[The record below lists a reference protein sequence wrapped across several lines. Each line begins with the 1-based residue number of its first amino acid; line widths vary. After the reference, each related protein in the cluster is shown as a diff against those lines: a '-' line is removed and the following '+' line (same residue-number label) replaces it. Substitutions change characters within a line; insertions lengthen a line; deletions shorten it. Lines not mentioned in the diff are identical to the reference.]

1 VASGMIGEATA
12 PVSGPSSSPS
22 QAPLSSL
29 SLRTLIL
36 GVDQAGQV
44 LQYDRAAPGALGLK
58 PDELLGAHLSDLA
71 AKPAEQPDTLKKLLD
86 AVRSDRE
93 GSAMLAIKCNN
104 GSVTDAVISVQPMFA
119 DKPGPVAL
127 VVIRIPP
134 TNEERFLDPALM
146 RRALL
151 DDSFTRLSATL
162 DLDQM
167 ARGLINVLVPHFS
180 NAGALLMLE
189 NLVGADEMPAYAADG
204 RHMFRR
210 LAVAY
215 DDSNQG
221 WDATF
226 PTGELLSYPQGS
238 MYVRC
243 IETGTPVLEAN
254 FGPDDAARLARSMRR
269 KPMAQLLADT
279 SILLLPLIVSGTPLG
294 FFVCI
299 RAAGH
304 RRFDPY
310 DTEIGMEF
318 ASRAAN
324 FIDTARRYNR
334 ERATALT
341 LQRSMLPTDLSAPSS
356 VEVRHRYL
364 PASKLVEVGGD
375 WYESIALPGARVA
388 LVVGDVAGHGV
399 RAAVTMGRLR
409 TAIQTLARLE
419 LSPAESLQQLDE
431 LMQTL
436 GEREPHFATCA
447 YAVFDAVSGT
457 CEVALAGHL
466 PPLLVEPDGHGVF
479 LDVPPAPP
487 LGIGDGA
494 VRSQEFAI
502 EDGSLLVLYTDGLV
516 EKRDSDI
523 DVGLAHLKEI
533 FGPESLSRPIEDL
546 CKATLDGVYGD
557 QERDDIAVLIARL
570 RRLPDDHHV
579 AWTLDAKPVSVSEAR
594 NLVGQALKEWE
605 LDELTE
611 STQLLVSELVTNAL
625 RYATGQITVRLVR
638 ERTLVCEVLD
648 DSAALP
654 RMRHAGS
661 EDETGRGL
669 HVVSQFAQRWGTRR
683 TASGKVVWCEQP
695 VPAQGKH
702 EPATRAERSTP

>member
-1 VASGMIGEATA
+1 VTSGIIGESTA
-12 PVSGPSSSPS
+12 PGSGSSPG
-22 QAPLSSL
+22 QVPLASL
-29 SLRTLIL
+29 STRNIIL
-36 GVDQAGQV
+36 GVDHSGLI
-44 LQYDRAAPGALGLK
+44 LQFDRSAPGALGLTQ
-58 PDELLGAHLSDLA
+58 DELLGAHLNDLA
-71 AKPAEQPDTLKKLLD
+71 AKPAEQPDALAKLLD
-86 AVRSDRE
+86 SIRSDRE
-93 GSAMLAIKCNN
+93 GSAMLAIKGSN
-104 GSVTDAVISVQPMFA
+104 GAVTDAILSVQPMSA
-119 DKPGPVAL
+119 GNPGPAAL

-134 TNEERFLDPALM
+134 SNEERFLDPALM

-151 DDSFTRLSATL
+151 DDSFTRISATL

-180 NAGALLMLE
+180 NSGALLMLE
-189 NLVGADEMPAYAADG
+189 SLVGSEDVPAYAADG
-204 RHMFRR
+204 RHMVRR

-226 PTGELLSYPQGS
+226 PTGELLSYPPGS
-238 MYVRC
+238 MYVKC
-243 IETGTPVLEAN
+243 IETGKPVLEAS
-254 FGPDDAARLARSMRR
+254 FTADDAARLARSMRR
-269 KPMAQLLADT
+269 KPVAKLLGGT
-279 SILLLPLIVSGTPLG
+279 SILLLPLVLDGAVLG
-294 FFVCI
+294 FFVCT
-299 RAAGH
+299 RRSGY

-310 DTEIGMEF
+310 DAEIGMEF

-364 PASKLVEVGGD
+364 PASKLIEVGGD
-375 WYESIALPGARVA
+375 WYESIALPGGRVA

-447 YAVFDAVSGT
+447 YAVFDAVNGT

-466 PPLLVEPDGHGVF
+466 PPLLVKPDGTSVF
-479 LDVPPAPP
+479 LDVAPAPP
-487 LGIGDGA
+487 LGIGDGT
-494 VRSQEFAI
+494 VRSQEFSI
-502 EDGSLLVLYTDGLV
+502 DDGSLLVLYTDGLV

-523 DVGLAHLKEI
+523 DEGLAHLSDI
-533 FGPESLSRPIEDL
+533 FGPESVSRPIDEL

-557 QERDDIAVLIARL
+557 QERDDIAVLVARL
-570 RRLPDDHHV
+570 RRLPDDRYV
-579 AWTLDAKPVSVSEAR
+579 AWILDPEPVSVSEVR
-594 NLVGQALKEWE
+594 FSIGQVLKEWG
-605 LDELTE
+605 LDELADT
-611 STQLLVSELVTNAL
+611 TQLLVSELVTNAL

-638 ERTLVCEVLD
+638 EGTLVCEVLD
-648 DSAALP
+648 DSAAVP
-654 RMRHAGS
+654 RLRHAGS
-661 EDETGRGL
+661 DDETGRGL
-669 HVVSQFAQRWGTRR
+669 HVVSQLAQRWGTRR

-695 VPAQGKH
+695 LPSPSPAHQSSGA
-702 EPATRAERSTP
+702 EPRSADS